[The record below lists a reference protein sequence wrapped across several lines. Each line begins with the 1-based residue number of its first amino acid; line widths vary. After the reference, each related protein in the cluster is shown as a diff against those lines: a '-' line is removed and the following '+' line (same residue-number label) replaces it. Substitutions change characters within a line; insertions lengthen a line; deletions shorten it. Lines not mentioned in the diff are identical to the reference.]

1 MTYKH
6 RSQRRGNEFSLVGL
20 FTPAGMTAKR
30 RTALTDLPCCR
41 TVKYMKQKIPT
52 IDESRYRGEWL
63 ALDPKTYEVI
73 SHSSSFNTALAAAR
87 RKGFPKP
94 LMHSV
99 PQSDAYFVG
108 ALSLGE

>member
-1 MTYKH
+1 M
-6 RSQRRGNEFSLVGL
+6 Q
-20 FTPAGMTAKR
+20 
-30 RTALTDLPCCR
+30 
-41 TVKYMKQKIPT
+41 QKIPT

-63 ALDPKTYEVI
+63 ALDPETYEVI
-73 SHSSSFNTALAAAR
+73 SHNSSFNAALAAAR

-108 ALSLGE
+108 AFSLGK